1 LNKSSLILTI
11 MCAIAYSITAHSAST
26 SLWEN
31 SNGTWYDRTTFY
43 DGVNSLAGGIHYID
57 GNYVSDDH
65 TVTSLWGN
73 NTRTFTD
80 TIISITDQP
89 NITDFMVALAPAP
102 IPIPA
107 AAWLFGSG
115 LVGLI
120 SIARRNKA

>member
-1 LNKSSLILTI
+1 MVLIKLRNRFKYVPQLYCFNSLLFNLF
-11 MCAIAYSITAHSAST
+11 CA
-26 SLWEN
+26 
-31 SNGTWYDRTTFY
+31 R
-43 DGVNSLAGGIHYID
+43 SLAGGIHYID

-102 IPIPA
+102 VPIPA